1 MVKQLS
7 SIDVNIIVKEL
18 MYLESSRVGKIYSI
32 GKEEIYIQLYKTN
45 VGKNF
50 LRIISGKA
58 MFVTETKSVDEMPSH
73 FCTML
78 RRHLGNKILDSIK
91 QLHPERIIE
100 FVFRGKDEIKK
111 IYIEIFGKGNV
122 ILCNNETVII
132 DSLTK
137 HKFRE
142 RSILPKRK
150 YKYPNMPLNIFDI
163 KKNELAEMF
172 KESKKDKIVISLA
185 TELGL
190 GGVYSEEICLL
201 SNIDKNKDP
210 NHIVNK
216 EIAIIRDSIKKLIN
230 KKNNPQIIYKD
241 KEAIDVVPFDT
252 EFYKENEKKKFEGF
266 NQALDYYF
274 TNELK
279 LIKRKESVHTKQI
292 NELKRII
299 DEQKETMESQKR
311 REKENRE
318 KAELIYNN
326 YKLIQEII
334 VELNKAKEKHS
345 WEDIKKKLRGHKVV
359 KDVDIK
365 EKKVTIEIN

>member
-7 SIDVNIIVKEL
+7 SIDVNFLVKEL
-18 MYLESSRVGKIYSI
+18 RSLEGSRVDKIYSV
-32 GKEEIYIQLYKTN
+32 GKEESYIQLYKTN
-45 VGKNF
+45 VGKRL
-50 LRIISGKA
+50 LRIISGKVI
-58 MFVTETKSVDEMPSH
+58 FVTEIKSVDEKPSH

-78 RRHLGNKILDSIK
+78 RKHLENKIIDSIK

-100 FVFRGKDEIKK
+100 FVFRGKEEIKK

-122 ILCNNETVII
+122 ILCNNEDIII

-142 RSILPKRK
+142 RSILPKHK
-150 YKYPNMPLNIFDI
+150 YKYPNMLFNIFDI
-163 KKNELAEMF
+163 KKNELKEMF
-172 KESKKDKIVISLA
+172 KESKKDKIVIALA
-185 TELGL
+185 IELGL

-201 SNIDKNKDP
+201 GSTDKNKDP
-210 NHIVNK
+210 NNIVSK
-216 EIAIIRDSIKKLIN
+216 EITIIHDSIKKLIN

-279 LIKRKESVHTKQI
+279 LIKKKESVHTKQI

-299 DEQKETMESQKR
+299 AEQKETMESQKR

-326 YKLIQEII
+326 YKLIQEIFE
-334 VELNKAKEKHS
+334 ELNKAKEKHS
-345 WEDIKKKLRGHKVV
+345 WADIKKKLKGHKVV

-365 EKKVTIEIN
+365 EKRVTIEI